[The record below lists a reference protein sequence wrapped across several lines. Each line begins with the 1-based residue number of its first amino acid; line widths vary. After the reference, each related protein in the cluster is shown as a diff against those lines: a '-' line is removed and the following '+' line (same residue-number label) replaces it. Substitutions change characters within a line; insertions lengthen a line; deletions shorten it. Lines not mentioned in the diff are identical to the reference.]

1 MAKYITFF
9 SYTEETWGK
18 MIANPSDR
26 LEAVRAS
33 AQSLGGDVEALYY
46 MFGSTSDGFLL
57 IDLPDSAAM
66 AAMSLA
72 VTSTGAARDLQ
83 THEVVPSS
91 DMPAVLERAATVRGT
106 YRTPGS

>member
-9 SYTEETWGK
+9 SYTEETWAK

-26 LEAVRAS
+26 LAAVRAS

-46 MFGSTSDGFLL
+46 MFGSHDGFV
-57 IDLPDSAAM
+57 ISDLPDAA
-66 AAMSLA
+66 AAAGLSLA
-72 VTSTGAARDLQ
+72 VNSTGAAKALE
-83 THEVVPSS
+83 THEIFPSS
-91 DMPAVLERAATVRGT
+91 ELPAVLERAATVQRA